1 MKRRRAL
8 VLAAVLLLA
17 ALLLLAPGDAAAQEI
32 RELASATRPS
42 VVLLRLTEG
51 GRTVGSGTGFVV
63 QGGLVATN
71 HHVVDRARA
80 VEAVTDD
87 GASHAVAGIVAA
99 DAANDLAL
107 LSVPTLD
114 AAPLP
119 LAAPGSVEPGD
130 RVVVIGSPL
139 GLAGTVSD
147 GIVSAVRPD
156 GLGEASRVFR
166 TTPILQITAPISPGS
181 SGSPVLD
188 AHGEVIGV
196 AVAYLVGGQSVNL
209 AVPTGSLLDLMARS
223 DLTTLESTFAAA
235 GPAGAWEIARNVG
248 ISVVFFAL
256 LVFAYRRMRD

>member
-1 MKRRRAL
+1 ML
-8 VLAAVLLLA
+8 VAAAVLLLA
-17 ALLLLAPGDAAAQEI
+17 AGGTAAQEI

-51 GRTVGSGTGFVV
+51 GRTVGGGTGFVV

-80 VEAVTDD
+80 VEAVTED
-87 GASHAVAGIVAA
+87 GSVHLVAGIVAA

-119 LAAPGSVEPGD
+119 LAAPGNVEPGD

-166 TTPILQITAPISPGS
+166 TTAILQITAPISPGS

-188 AHGEVIGV
+188 ADGEVIGV
-196 AVAYLVGGQSVNL
+196 AVAYLVGGQSLNL
-209 AVPTGSLLDLMARS
+209 AVPTGSLLDLMSRS
-223 DLTTLESTFAAA
+223 DLSSLERELGGG
-235 GPAGAWEIARNVG
+235 GPAGGWEIARNLG

-256 LVFAYRRMRD
+256 LVFSYRRLRD